1 MECQR
6 TNEETELTIIAII
19 SIQIQTVKEFTV
31 LPIDVELHV
40 RLHIQLGQPSV
51 NPPRLVLEVGGT
63 ST

>member
-31 LPIDVELHV
+31 VPIDVELYIV
-40 RLHIQLGQPSV
+40 L
-51 NPPRLVLEVGGT
+51 LVLYEMDICRHLN
-63 ST
+63 

>member
-31 LPIDVELHV
+31 DVELHV
-40 RLHIQLGQPSV
+40 RLHIVL
-51 NPPRLVLEVGGT
+51 LVLYEMDICRHLN
-63 ST
+63 

>member
-31 LPIDVELHV
+31 VPIDVELHV
-40 RLHIQLGQPSV
+40 RLHIVLLGLYEMDISV
-51 NPPRLVLEVGGT
+51 
-63 ST
+63 SIDI

>member
-31 LPIDVELHV
+31 VPIDVELHV
-40 RLHIQLGQPSV
+40 RLHIVLLGLYEMDISV
-51 NPPRLVLEVGGT
+51 FCICRHLN
-63 ST
+63 

>member
-31 LPIDVELHV
+31 VPIDVELHV
-40 RLHIQLGQPSV
+40 RLHIVLLGLYAMDISV
-51 NPPRLVLEVGGT
+51 SVDI
-63 ST
+63 

>member
-40 RLHIQLGQPSV
+40 RLHIVLLGLYEMDISV
-51 NPPRLVLEVGGT
+51 FCICRHLN
-63 ST
+63 

>member
-40 RLHIQLGQPSV
+40 RLHIVLLGLYEMDISV
-51 NPPRLVLEVGGT
+51 FCICRHLY
-63 ST
+63 